1 MRGVKE
7 VSNVGKWGQA
17 ALQNS
22 SRALMCT
29 SVCLSARPKNHT
41 CVPSA
46 KLIYLINQHQWVA
59 ATCGLQTLHHL
70 AWHCT
75 YICAPVVQK
84 EQMSVVLEKRGSRRA
99 EGGVA
104 RVEKSSSPKMV
115 EDGHIYRRPPCCT
128 KRCVGTQG
136 TTPSF
141 PTRTHPP
148 HT

>member
-1 MRGVKE
+1 VRGVKE

-84 EQMSVVLEKRGSRRA
+84 EQMNVVLQKGAQGEQ
-99 EGGVA
+99 
-104 RVEKSSSPKMV
+104 RVELPGWKNHPAP
-115 EDGHIYRRPPCCT
+115 RWWRT
-128 KRCVGTQG
+128 GTFTDALLAVLRG
-136 TTPSF
+136 V
-141 PTRTHPP
+141 
-148 HT
+148 